1 MSESKT
7 YVFGNEGGGQ
17 GSMMSLLAPLL
28 QQRGLDPNLLLA
40 MNKNG
45 NGWGDGFMWVIF
57 LFFLMGWGG
66 NGWGGFGNGRAGG
79 IANEINND
87 YGRSLLMDAIGG
99 NRNALS
105 NLATQLNCTEGQ
117 IQAAISALTSQ
128 VQGVGNQVGMSGMQV
143 INALQQGNMQIAQQL
158 ASCCCENR
166 LATCQQTN
174 TLQNAINNVAV
185 GQEHGFSNV
194 TYETQKQTCDLHN
207 AIKDSTQTIVNGQK
221 QAEMR
226 EMQNKID
233 ALREENSTFKSSAM
247 TSQIVGQ
254 AVAPINAVLAGLQQ
268 EVAGIKCK
276 MPDGEAEF
284 KQLPSNGQIANSG
297 DVVVSES
304 REAMI
309 AEVEAML
316 RHSQEVLASKDYHE
330 KVVCNCEKIM
340 CVLNPQIA
348 KDREQEQKISQ
359 LESKVCGMEGTL
371 SNIESMLQKALKKS
385 NSNN

>member
-17 GSMMSLLAPLL
+17 GGMMSLLAPLL

-194 TYETQKQTCDLHN
+194 AYETQRQTCDLHN

-276 MPDGEAEF
+276 MPETVTLNYAQATAVPNCVAAQMGLYGFNA
-284 KQLPSNGQIANSG
+284 LNNGG
-297 DVVVSES
+297 FW
-304 REAMI
+304 
-309 AEVEAML
+309 
-316 RHSQEVLASKDYHE
+316 
-330 KVVCNCEKIM
+330 
-340 CVLNPQIA
+340 
-348 KDREQEQKISQ
+348 
-359 LESKVCGMEGTL
+359 G
-371 SNIESMLQKALKKS
+371 
-385 NSNN
+385 

>member
-1 MSESKT
+1 MSETKT
-7 YVFGNEGGGQ
+7 YVFGNDGQCGGG
-17 GSMMSLLAPLL
+17 MMSLLAPLL
-28 QQRGLDPNLLLA
+28 QRNGLDPNLLLA

-45 NGWGDGFMWVIF
+45 NGWGDGSGFMWVIF

-66 NGWGGFGNGRAGG
+66 NGWSGFGGNGRGA

-117 IQAAISALTSQ
+117 IQSAISALTSQ
-128 VQGVGNQVGMSGMQV
+128 VQSVGNQVGMSGMQT

-158 ASCCCENR
+158 ANCCCENR

-174 TLQNAINNVAV
+174 TLQSAINNVAT
-185 GQEHGFSNV
+185 GQERGFANV
-194 TYETQKQTCDLHN
+194 AYETQRQTCDLHN
-207 AIKDSTQTIVNGQK
+207 AIKDSTQTIVNGQQ
-221 QAEMR
+221 QAVMR

-254 AVAPINAVLAGLQQ
+254 ALAPVNAVLAGLQK

-276 MPDGEAEF
+276 
-284 KQLPSNGQIANSG
+284 LPETVTLNYSQATAVPNCVAAQMGLYGFNALNNGG
-297 DVVVSES
+297 FW
-304 REAMI
+304 
-309 AEVEAML
+309 
-316 RHSQEVLASKDYHE
+316 
-330 KVVCNCEKIM
+330 
-340 CVLNPQIA
+340 
-348 KDREQEQKISQ
+348 
-359 LESKVCGMEGTL
+359 G
-371 SNIESMLQKALKKS
+371 
-385 NSNN
+385 